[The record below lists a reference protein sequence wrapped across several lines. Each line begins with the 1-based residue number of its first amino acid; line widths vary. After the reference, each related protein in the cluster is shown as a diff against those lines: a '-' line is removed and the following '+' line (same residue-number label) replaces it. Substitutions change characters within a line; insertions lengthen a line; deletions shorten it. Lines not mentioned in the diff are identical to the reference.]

1 MIGIIM
7 AGGKGTRL
15 FPLTENKPK
24 PLVKLL
30 GKPVIEYVK
39 DALVNI
45 GTSEI
50 ILTTGYKGKG
60 LQKIVDFWNQNS
72 DVSFSV
78 NQESTPMGTA
88 GSVKLLDNF
97 LTDTFIV
104 ASGDSVI
111 SCDLEALIRTH
122 KSVNAKVTMAL
133 WEVDDPTQFGIV
145 GLSSKQDGDVDASLK
160 EGYISRFLEKPTS
173 EQAFSNVINAGLYII
188 EPDVM
193 SHVPIDTKF
202 DFSKELFPHLLELGL
217 PMYGVKLDGVWF
229 DVGTPEELIKAQNHL
244 VKHYQS
250 LPFGLP
256 NGEHVIDSSYLIDNS
271 ISHANLCRT
280 VLSKNSAVGHDSK
293 LTDCIVMEGSTVGNN
308 CLLLRTIVGENVTI
322 GDNCELIDC
331 VIGDEVH
338 VTVGTKLSYDR
349 ISTNQHIVQDK

>member
-39 DALVNI
+39 DALENI

-50 ILTTGYKGKG
+50 ILTTGYKGEG
-60 LQKIVDFWNQNS
+60 LREIVDFWNQNS
-72 DVSFSV
+72 DFSFSV
-78 NQESTPMGTA
+78 NEENVPMGTA
-88 GSVKLLDNF
+88 GSVKLLENI
-97 LTDTFIV
+97 LTDTFVV
-104 ASGDSVI
+104 ASGDSVL
-111 SCDLEALIRTH
+111 SCDLMTLVRAH
-122 KSVNAKVTMAL
+122 KSSKAKVTMAL

-145 GLSSKQDGDVDASLK
+145 GLSSKQHGNVDRSLK

-193 SHVPIDTKF
+193 SYVPKDTKF
-202 DFSKELFPHLLELGL
+202 DFSKQLFPHLLELGL

-229 DVGTPEELIKAQNHL
+229 DVGTPDELIRAQNYL
-244 VKHYQS
+244 VKNHES

-256 NGEHVIDSSYLIDNS
+256 KGQLIDNSAYLIDNS
-271 ISHANLCRT
+271 ISHSTLCRT
-280 VLSKNSAVGHDSK
+280 VLSSNSKVGFDSE
-293 LTDCIVMEGSTVGNN
+293 LIDTIVMEGSTVGNN
-308 CLLLRTIVGENVTI
+308 CSLIRTVIGENVI
-322 GDNCELIDC
+322 VDDNCDLVDC

-338 VTVGTKLSYDR
+338 ITVGTKLTLERVS
-349 ISTNQHIVQDK
+349 K

>member
-45 GTSEI
+45 GTSEV
-50 ILTTGYKGKG
+50 ILTTGYKGEG
-60 LQKIVDFWNQNS
+60 LLELVDFWNENS
-72 DVSFSV
+72 DLSFSV
-78 NQESTPMGTA
+78 NEESVPMGTA
-88 GSVKLLDNF
+88 GSVKLLDNI
-97 LTDTFIV
+97 LTDTFVV
-104 ASGDSVI
+104 ASGDSVL
-111 SCDLEALIRTH
+111 SSDLEVLVSAH
-122 KSVNAKVTMAL
+122 KSSKAKVTMAL

-145 GLSSKQDGDVDASLK
+145 GLSQTQNGDVDGSLK
-160 EGYISRFLEKPTS
+160 QGYISRFLEKPTL

-193 SHVPIDTKF
+193 SYVPKDTKF
-202 DFSKELFPHLLELGL
+202 DFSKQLFPHLLELGL

-229 DVGTPEELIKAQNHL
+229 DVGTPEELIKAQNHV
-244 VKHYQS
+244 VKNHEL

-256 NGEHVIDSSYLIDNS
+256 KGEHIDDSGYLIHNS
-271 ISHANLCRT
+271 ISYSKLCRT
-280 VLSKNSAVGHDSK
+280 VLSSNSIVGNDCELIDSI
-293 LTDCIVMEGSTVGNN
+293 LMEGSTVGNN
-308 CLLLRTIVGENVTI
+308 CSIIRTVVGENVI
-322 GDNCELIDC
+322 VDDNCELIDC

-338 VTVGTKLSYDR
+338 VTVGTKLTYERVS
-349 ISTNQHIVQDK
+349 K

>member
-7 AGGKGTRL
+7 AGGRGTRL

-24 PLVKLL
+24 PLVELL

-50 ILTTGYKGKG
+50 ILTTGYKGEG
-60 LQKIVDFWNQNS
+60 LREIVDFWNQNS

-78 NQESTPMGTA
+78 NEENVPMGTA
-88 GSVKLLDNF
+88 GSVKLLDEM
-97 LTDTFIV
+97 LTDTFVV
-104 ASGDSVI
+104 ASGDAVL
-111 SCDLEALIRTH
+111 SCDLEALVRAH
-122 KSVNAKVTMAL
+122 KSSKAKVTMAL

-145 GLSSKQDGDVDASLK
+145 GLATKQNGEVDGSLNM
-160 EGYISRFLEKPTS
+160 GYISRFLEKPTL

-193 SHVPIDTKF
+193 AYVPKDTKF
-202 DFSKELFPHLLELGL
+202 DFSKQLFPHLLEVGL

-229 DVGTPEELIKAQNHL
+229 DVGTPKELINAQNHL
-244 VKHYQS
+244 VKNHDS

-256 NGEHVIDSSYLIDNS
+256 KGELIHDLGYLINNS
-271 ISHANLCRT
+271 ITHSKLCRT
-280 VLSKNSAVGHDSK
+280 VLSSNSVVGN
-293 LTDCIVMEGSTVGNN
+293 DCELIDNIIMEGSTIGNN
-308 CLLLRTIVGENVTI
+308 CSLIRTVIGANVIVD
-322 GDNCELIDC
+322 DNCELIDC

-338 VTVGTKLSYDR
+338 ITAGTKLTFERVS
-349 ISTNQHIVQDK
+349 K

>member
-45 GTSEI
+45 GTSEV
-50 ILTTGYKGKG
+50 ILTTGYKGEG
-60 LQKIVDFWNQNS
+60 LQELVDFWNENS
-72 DVSFSV
+72 DLSFSV
-78 NQESTPMGTA
+78 NEESVPMGTA
-88 GSVKLLDNF
+88 GSVKLLDNI
-97 LTDTFIV
+97 LTDTFVV
-104 ASGDSVI
+104 ASGDSVL
-111 SCDLEALIRTH
+111 SSDLEVLVSAH
-122 KSVNAKVTMAL
+122 KSSKAKVTMAL

-145 GLSSKQDGDVDASLK
+145 GLSKMQNGDVDGSLK
-160 EGYISRFLEKPTS
+160 QGYISRFLEKPTV

-193 SHVPIDTKF
+193 SYVPKDTKF
-202 DFSKELFPHLLELGL
+202 DFSKQLFPYLLELGL

-244 VKHYQS
+244 VKNHES

-256 NGEHVIDSSYLIDNS
+256 KGEPIDDSGYLIDNS
-271 ISHANLCRT
+271 VSYSKLCRT
-280 VLSKNSAVGHDSK
+280 VLSRNSTVGSDCELIDS
-293 LTDCIVMEGSTVGNN
+293 IIMEGSTVGNN
-308 CLLLRTIVGENVTI
+308 CSLIRTVVGENVI
-322 GDNCELIDC
+322 VDDNCELIDC

-338 VTVGTKLSYDR
+338 VTVGTKLTYERVS
-349 ISTNQHIVQDK
+349 K